1 MRALRALRRVVFGLA
16 LFQALSTVLGTA
28 TLVLRPQWYERA
40 LEGTLFEGLQLVA
53 AVVLAVVVGGSQWV
67 ALGVHLRRPQWL
79 HLGHLVAA
87 VVMIGW
93 IAVECLIL
101 DSFIWPHA
109 LWGGLAVAQVLVVT
123 LLLGA
128 LRPQPALAP
137 SGAAED
143 PQKDMRTL

>member
-1 MRALRALRRVVFGLA
+1 MRALRRVVFGLA
-16 LFQALSTVLGTA
+16 LFQALSTVLGAA
-28 TLVLRPQWYERA
+28 TLALRPQWYDRA
-40 LEGTLFEGLQLVA
+40 LAGTLFEGLQLLA
-53 AVVLAVVVGGSQWV
+53 AVLLVVVVGGSQWV

-109 LWGGLAVAQVLVVT
+109 LWGALAVLQVLVVA

-137 SGAAED
+137 ARVAQD
-143 PQKDMRTL
+143 PQKDLGTL